1 MLEMIIAIAIAL
13 IIGWVMFS
21 IVKSAGKFII
31 NGIVGLLA
39 MLIINAV
46 GIGVPIN
53 ILSILV
59 VALGGLPG
67 LAIVV
72 ILHFLHII
80 F

>member
-1 MLEMIIAIAIAL
+1 MWETIAAIAIAIV
-13 IIGWVMFS
+13 IGWIMFS
-21 IVKSAGKFII
+21 MVKTFGKYLI
-31 NGIVGLLA
+31 NGIVGLIA
-39 MLIINAV
+39 MLVINAV

-67 LAIVV
+67 LAIVIV
-72 ILHFLHII
+72 LHFLRII